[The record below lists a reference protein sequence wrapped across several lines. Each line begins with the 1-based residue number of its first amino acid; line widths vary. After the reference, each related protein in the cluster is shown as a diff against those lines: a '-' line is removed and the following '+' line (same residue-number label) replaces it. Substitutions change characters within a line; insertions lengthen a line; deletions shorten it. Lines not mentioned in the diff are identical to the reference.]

1 MSSVEPSTRG
11 SDVTGFI
18 HSRESFGTLDGPG
31 IRYVV
36 FLQGCPLRCRYC
48 HNPDTWVSGGESIEP
63 EGLFREVCQ
72 YREYLTGGVTF
83 SGGEPLLQAE
93 FVAECCQLFRRSG
106 MHTAL
111 DTSGAMPLTPQVQE
125 AVYQT
130 NLVILDLKSADTNQ
144 CQSLTGQGN
153 ERAFELLDFCE
164 QARKP
169 VWIRQVQVPGWTLEE
184 AQLRRL
190 GRRIEPYHCIERVE
204 LLPYHKMAKA
214 KYEALGITPPLAA
227 TPPPTPQQMSEA
239 EKWLAWRPKEPSP

>member
-11 SDVTGFI
+11 SDLTGFI

-130 NLVILDLKSADTNQ
+130 NLVILDLKSADTHQ

-169 VWIRQVQVPGWTLEE
+169 VWIRHVLVPGINTDEPSLTKLGAFIRTL
-184 AQLRRL
+184 ANVKK
-190 GRRIEPYHCIERVE
+190 VE
-204 LLPYHKMAKA
+204 VLPYHTLGVPKWT
-214 KYEALGITPPLAA
+214 ALNLPYALEGVE
-227 TPPPTPQQMSEA
+227 PPTA
-239 EKWLAWRPKEPSP
+239 EQLVTARGLLV

>member
-1 MSSVEPSTRG
+1 MSSAEPSTRG
-11 SDVTGFI
+11 SDLTGFI

-36 FLQGCPLRCRYC
+36 FLQGCPLRCLYC

-63 EGLFREVCQ
+63 EALFREVRQ

-83 SGGEPLLQAE
+83 SGGEPLLQAG
-93 FVAECCQLFRRSG
+93 FVAECCQLFRQAG
-106 MHTAL
+106 IHTAL

-125 AVYQT
+125 GVRQA
-130 NLVILDLKSADTNQ
+130 NLVILDLKSADTKQ

-153 ERAFELLDFCE
+153 ERAFELLGFCE
-164 QARKP
+164 QERKP

-184 AQLRRL
+184 SQLRRL
-190 GRRIEPYHCIERVE
+190 GRMIEPYRCIERVE

-214 KYEALGITPPLAA
+214 KYDALGIAPPLAA
-227 TPPPTPQQMSEA
+227 TQPPTARQMSEA
-239 EKWLAWRPKEPSP
+239 EVWLGWRPKEPLP